1 MKIQVVSCN
10 NSLLW
15 YARYI
20 GQTFE
25 VLREEETAYWC
36 REPNSEVNLINW
48 IYKKDVKVVNEKE

>member
-1 MKIQVVSCN
+1 MSCN

-36 REPNSEVNLINW
+36 REPNSEFNLINW